1 MGIPVPALNIPESD
15 FTVSVSVIDTTS
27 KIIAKTSVVVQPQIP
42 GHDEFNCP
50 CYSFLITHPGTGR
63 KVLFDL
69 GIRKDPDNLAPRTR
83 AFAGA
88 MTILSERNVADILG
102 EEVSTISE
110 IIWSHHHFDHIGD
123 PSQFPTSTALVFG
136 QGFKDEFF
144 PGYPAR
150 EDSWILES
158 DYAGREV
165 REIDFKAADLQL
177 GQYDAFD
184 YFGDGSFYLLD
195 CPGHT
200 IAHMMGLA
208 RTTPTSFVL
217 MAADCCH
224 HGGEFR
230 PTQFIP
236 LPDSVDPNPLTNS
249 ANYPRRAPCPGH
261 LFLNVHPE
269 KSQTEPFYNLVNPRD
284 LDTVREA
291 TRSQRKLDEFD
302 ASEDVLVLT
311 AHDSDAADVIDLYPG
326 NIDHWKDPTRDWKRK
341 LHWAFLKDF
350 KVE

>member
-1 MGIPVPALNIPESD
+1 MGIPAPTLNIPGSD
-15 FTVSVSVIDTTS
+15 STVSVSVIDSTS
-27 KIIAKTSVVVQPQIP
+27 KIIAKTTAVVQPHIP

-50 CYSFLITHPGTGR
+50 CYSFLVTHPGTGR

-69 GIRKDPDNLAPRTR
+69 GIRKDPENLAPRTR

-88 MTILSERNVADILG
+88 MTIMAERNVADILG
-102 EEVSTISE
+102 EAASTVTE
-110 IIWSHHHFDHIGD
+110 LIWSHHHFDHIGD
-123 PSQFPTSTALVFG
+123 PSQFPPSTALVVG

-144 PGYPAR
+144 PGYPR
-150 EDSWILES
+150 RQDSWILES
-158 DYAGREV
+158 DYADRDV
-165 REIDFKAADLQL
+165 REIDFKAANLRI

-208 RTTPTSFVL
+208 RTAPTSFVL

-230 PTQFIP
+230 PTQFVP
-236 LPDSVDPNPLTNS
+236 LPETIDLSHLPQSVTH
-249 ANYPRRAPCPGH
+249 PRRAPCPGQ
-261 LFLNVHPE
+261 LFVDLHPK
-269 KSQTEPFYNLVNPRD
+269 KSRTEPFYELINPRD

-302 ASEDVLVLT
+302 ASQHVLVLT
-311 AHDSDAADVIDLYPG
+311 AHDSDAADIIDLYPKS
-326 NIDHWKDPTRDWKRK
+326 IDNWMEGDWKRK
-341 LHWAFLKDF
+341 LHWAFLRDF
-350 KVE
+350 STN

>member
-1 MGIPVPALNIPESD
+1 MGVPTPGLSIPDSRS
-15 FTVSVSVIDTTS
+15 TVSVSVIDSTS
-27 KIIAKTSVVVQPQIP
+27 KIIAKTGIVVQPHIQ

-50 CYSFLITHPGTGR
+50 CYSFLITHPASGR

-69 GIRKDPDNLAPRTR
+69 GIRKDPENFAPRTR
-83 AFAGA
+83 SFASA
-88 MTILSERNVADILG
+88 MTIISERNVADILG
-102 EEVSTISE
+102 KNASTITD

-123 PSQFPTSTALVFG
+123 PSQFPPSTKLVVG

-165 REIDFKAADLQL
+165 QEIDFNASDLKL
-177 GQYDAFD
+177 GQYSAFD

-200 IAHMMGLA
+200 VAHMMGLA
-208 RTTPTSFVL
+208 RTRPTSFVL

-224 HGGEFR
+224 HGGEIR
-230 PTQFIP
+230 PTQFVP
-236 LPDSVDPNPLTNS
+236 LPESIDFNSPRDLTRG
-249 ANYPRRAPCPGH
+249 ARRAPCPGQ
-261 LFLNVHPE
+261 LFVDVHP
-269 KSQTEPFYNLVNPRD
+269 KRSRTEPFYELINPRD

-302 ASEDVLVLT
+302 ANDDVFVLS
-311 AHDSDAADVIDLYPG
+311 AHDSDAAEVIDLYPAT
-326 NIDHWKDPTRDWKRK
+326 IDDWKDPGKDWKKK
-341 LHWAFLKDF
+341 LHWLFLRDF
-350 KVE
+350 QVE